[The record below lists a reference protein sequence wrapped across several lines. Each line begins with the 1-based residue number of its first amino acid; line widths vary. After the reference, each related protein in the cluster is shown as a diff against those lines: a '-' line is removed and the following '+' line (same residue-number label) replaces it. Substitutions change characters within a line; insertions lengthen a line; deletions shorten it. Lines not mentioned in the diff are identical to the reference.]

1 MKKKL
6 PLSPIVIYFIVILLV
21 VLFYSL
27 YYLIPTRNE
36 ITLLQSDIAINNAEA
51 DIYRP
56 YLDNV
61 SEIEDQIAAIEAE
74 IAQLHGEG
82 YVNESNVSLIISKA
96 VQEYKITL
104 NSVSLGETTTIDGH
118 KALPINISMTGSLE
132 NVVRFIAHFEQDHV
146 GSYMVR
152 AASIDATGGAAKS
165 SIVLYLCTPNA

>member
-27 YYLIPTRNE
+27 YYLIPARNE

-56 YLDNV
+56 YLGDV
-61 SEIEDQIAAIEAE
+61 SEIEAQIAAVEAE
-74 IAQLHGEG
+74 IAQLHAEG
-82 YVNESNVSLIISKA
+82 YVNESNVSLIISQA

-104 NSVSLGETTTIDGH
+104 TSVSLGASTTIEGH
-118 KALPINISMTGSLE
+118 KALPINISLSGSLE
-132 NVVRFIAHFEQDHV
+132 NVVQFIAHFEQDPV
-146 GSYMVR
+146 GSYLIH
-152 AASIDATGGAAKS
+152 AASLEMSGSTARTT
-165 SIVLYLCTPNA
+165 IVLYLCTPNA

>member
-56 YLDNV
+56 YLGDV
-61 SEIEDQIAAIEAE
+61 SEIEEQIAAIEEE
-74 IAQLHGEG
+74 IAQLHAEG
-82 YVNESNVSLIISKA
+82 YVNESNVSLIISQA

-104 NSVSLGETTTIDGH
+104 TSVSLGESTTIDGH
-118 KALPINISMTGSLE
+118 KALPINISMNGSLE
-132 NVVRFIAHFEQDHV
+132 NVARFIAHFEQDPV
-146 GSYMVR
+146 GSYLVR
-152 AASIDATGGAAKS
+152 AASVDITGGTART